1 MIEDDFNDVLGKA
14 IRGLGFDVDSL
25 NLDPV
30 RLKNCLRGE
39 FDAEIIQALAPALNL
54 NTERLL
60 DLPNYQPELELEL
73 EGCIPAAVRIFISS
87 FGHLG
92 VNAFTVENDSHLLI
106 FDTGTNAEEC
116 VDYISPF
123 QEKEKH
129 LFITHPH
136 ADHLGCEDELLPH
149 VNTSQLLKPG
159 KVLTFGKLTLT
170 SLDVAGHSVPA
181 TAYLIEGL
189 ETPLCIVGDAIFA
202 GSIGGISQD
211 NYKLA
216 LNNIHKNILTLPAN
230 TILLN
235 GHGPAT
241 SVGLELKHNPF
252 L

>member
-30 RLKNCLRGE
+30 RLKNCLSGE
-39 FDAEIIQALAPALNL
+39 FDAEIINALAPKLNL
-54 NTERLL
+54 NTEKLL
-60 DLPNYQPELELEL
+60 DLPNYQPELELEVS
-73 EGCIPAAVRIFISS
+73 IPKAVKTFIST

-106 FDTGTNAEEC
+106 FDTGTNSKEC
-116 VDYISPF
+116 SDYISQFPD
-123 QEKEKH
+123 KEKH

-136 ADHLGCEDELLPH
+136 ADHLGCETELLPH
-149 VNTSQLLKPG
+149 VKTSQLLEPG
-159 KVLTFGKLTLT
+159 QVLNFGEITLT
-170 SLDVAGHSVPA
+170 SLDVSGHSVPA

-189 ETPLCIVGDAIFA
+189 ATPLCIVGDAIFA

-216 LNNIHKNILTLPAN
+216 LTNIQKKILTLPAD